1 MACHAH
7 LGEVQSIA
15 AFLRE
20 RSVQV
25 VVVTFTPPAKIAAFL
40 ARRPQP
46 LPIVSDPGREA
57 YRAFGLKRT
66 NVFAFFKPRVLG
78 KFLRQIWHG
87 GRVQRPVDNDVLQL
101 GGDFLFDAD
110 GKLVWSWRSQDAT
123 DRPTPSDIRGAV
135 EALNPFFAR
144 RDFDCS

>member
-1 MACHAH
+1 
-7 LGEVQSIA
+7 VQSIA

-25 VVVTFTPPAKIAAFL
+25 LVVTFTPPATIAAYL
-40 ARRPQP
+40 ARRPLP

-66 NVFAFFKPRVLG
+66 NAFAFFKPRVLG
-78 KFLRQIWHG
+78 KFIRQILQG
-87 GRVQRPVDNDVLQL
+87 GRVQRPVDKDVLQL

-110 GKLVWSWRSQDAT
+110 GRLVWSWRSQDAT
-123 DRPTPSDIRGAV
+123 DRPTPADICTAV
-135 EALNPFFAR
+135 KALNPFFA
-144 RDFDCS
+144 